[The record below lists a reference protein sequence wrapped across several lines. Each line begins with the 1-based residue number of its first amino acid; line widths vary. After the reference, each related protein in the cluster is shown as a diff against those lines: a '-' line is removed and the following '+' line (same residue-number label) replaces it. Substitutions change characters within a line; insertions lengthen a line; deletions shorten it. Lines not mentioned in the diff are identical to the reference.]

1 MDRASLRSAGRHRLP
16 PWPARG
22 CRHRPQLAADA
33 KCQCSGTASS
43 QVGLGPS
50 PGPLTTPRRSHRPLD
65 RGAPVAKTVVVAD
78 TTVPIPTRVLVFGM
92 AHENGVILADELFPV
107 AEACGHSPEQV
118 RSCLRRLVSEGLFTR
133 SGTGRQAVYEA
144 TAEGMAALGS
154 TMERTRLA
162 YVQDAAGR
170 GWDGRWRLA
179 AFAVPEGR
187 RTARDGLR
195 DRLLELGGAPVQ
207 GGLYVSPHPW
217 HKEVKAAAERLRL
230 ADRVTLAVADELEVA
245 GERDPRELARI
256 LWAVDDLR
264 DRYQRFVDRYREVPQ
279 MLAEMRRRR
288 QRLGDAEF
296 LPGALAMAVAFQE
309 CFDDDPLLPPE
320 LLPRPWPGREARD
333 LVLTSRRLALATRG
347 EKGRPALF
355 RFFDEAVEAVG

>member
-1 MDRASLRSAGRHRLP
+1 M
-16 PWPARG
+16 
-22 CRHRPQLAADA
+22 
-33 KCQCSGTASS
+33 
-43 QVGLGPS
+43 
-50 PGPLTTPRRSHRPLD
+50 
-65 RGAPVAKTVVVAD
+65 VVAE

-92 AHENGVILADELFPV
+92 AHENGLILADELFPV
-107 AEACGHSPEQV
+107 AEACGQTAEQV
-118 RSCLRRLVSEGLFTR
+118 RSCLRRIVSEGLFVR
-133 SGTGRQAVYEA
+133 MGSGRQAVFEA

-187 RTARDGLR
+187 RTARDGFR
-195 DRLLELGGAPVQ
+195 DRLLELGGAAVQ

-217 HKEVKAAAERLRL
+217 HKDVRAAAERLRL
-230 ADRVTLAVADELEVA
+230 GEHITLATADELEVA

-256 LWAVDDLR
+256 LWPVEELR
-264 DRYQRFVDRYREVPQ
+264 QRYQVFVDRYRDVPE
-279 MLAEMRRRR
+279 MLERMRARR
-288 QRLGDAEF
+288 QKLGDAEF

-309 CFDDDPLLPPE
+309 CFNDDPLLPPE

-333 LVLTSRRLALATRG
+333 LVVTSRRRALATRA
-347 EKGRPALF
+347 ERGRPALF
-355 RFFDEAVEAVG
+355 RFFDEAVESVG